1 MLKYF
6 LWFKYLRKKKIFFLS
21 IAAVIL
27 SSSLLM
33 IVSNLF
39 GGFIQAFEAA
49 AVDTMG
55 DVIISPPVKCEEFF
69 VLADRL
75 ENLDSVKATTG
86 TLSGEGLLHLGSGKV
101 KPVKFWGIDL
111 REKAQVTKF
120 EDFLCFPENKDR
132 LADFNRDNSGIPGLI
147 GIGVT
152 AEPNEITDEYD
163 IDSIKKDYLGKQVI
177 LTTGTV
183 SSSGDGINADRKTVV
198 FSIENVVQT
207 GVYQFDKRFIYLPRY
222 KVQQLFYPNAETQ
235 CADQIQVKLA
245 AGVDTDYALARIND
259 VWREF
264 AASRLGWGDYLIN
277 STTIETSL
285 QMQRSYITEIRKQMG
300 ILLVIFSAVS
310 VSVVVLILCIFYMIV
325 ENRKKD
331 IAIFKSFGTPSRTI
345 AAVFIGYAGVLAVAG
360 GLGGIVLAWVVTR
373 NINTIEYWLSS
384 AMGLKIWKSSV
395 YLFSR
400 IPAVMD
406 WKTAGIVLVCSII
419 AAVIGSVIPAI
430 IAAGTRPVNLLRYE

>member
-1 MLKYF
+1 MLKFF
-6 LWFKYLRKKKIFFLS
+6 LWLKYLRKKKIFFLS

-39 GGFIQAFEAA
+39 GGFIQAFEQA

-55 DVIISPPVKCEEFF
+55 DVVITPPVKSEKFS
-69 VLADRL
+69 VLKDSL
-75 ENLDSVKATTG
+75 QGLDSVKAATG
-86 TLSGEGLLHLGSGKV
+86 TLSGEGLLHLGEGKV
-101 KPVKFWGIDL
+101 KPVKFWGINL
-111 REKAQVTKF
+111 QEKTEVTKF
-120 EDFLCFPENKDR
+120 GDFLCFPENKDR
-132 LADFNRDNSGIPGLI
+132 LADFNRNSSETPGLL

-152 AEPNEITDEYD
+152 AEPNELTDEYD
-163 IDSIKKDYLGKQVI
+163 IESIKKNYLNKQVI

-183 SSSGDGINADRKTVV
+183 SNSAEGVSADRKTIV
-198 FSIENVVQT
+198 FNVRNIVQT
-207 GVYQFDKRFIYLPRY
+207 GIYQFDKRFIYLPRK
-222 KVQQLFYPNAETQ
+222 KVRQLFYPNVETQ
-235 CADQIQVKLA
+235 CVDQIQIKLTN
-245 AGVDTDYALARIND
+245 GVDTEDALAQIND
-259 VWREF
+259 IWREF
-264 AASRLGWGDYLIN
+264 AAGRLGWGDYLIN

-285 QMQRSYITEIRKQMG
+285 QMQRSYVTEIRKQMG

-360 GLGGIVLAWVVTR
+360 GLGGMILAWIVTK

-384 AMGLKIWKSSV
+384 AMGLKIWKSST

-400 IPAVMD
+400 IPAAMN
-406 WKTAGIVLVCSII
+406 WETAGIVLICSVI
-419 AAVIGSVIPAI
+419 AAVIGSLIPAI
-430 IAAGTRPVNLLRYE
+430 IAARTRPVNLLRYE